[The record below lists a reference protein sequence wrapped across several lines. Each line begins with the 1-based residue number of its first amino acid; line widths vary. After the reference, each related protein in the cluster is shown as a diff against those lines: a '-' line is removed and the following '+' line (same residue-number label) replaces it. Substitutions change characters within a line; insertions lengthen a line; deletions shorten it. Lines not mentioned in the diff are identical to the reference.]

1 MPPLPPLVFNQTLK
15 SLQHAPDPAA
25 QLEEEQRLKR
35 EAVAKAKLEAEQ
47 AAKEEAENSEEDEEG
62 EDGEDGEEG
71 DEEEEEEE
79 Q

>member
-1 MPPLPPLVFNQTLK
+1 MPPLPPPVFNESLK

-35 EAVAKAKLEAEQ
+35 EAVAKAKMEAEQ
-47 AAKEEAENSEEDEEG
+47 AAKEEAENSEDGEEG
-62 EDGEDGEEG
+62 DEG